1 MHQHLSMNKKLY
13 QSFLFILGLVMF
25 IAFIWFRFIR
35 ERLPKD
41 IPLKLSLLG
50 FCILVSI
57 SGIFL
62 YIVVSLI
69 RQSKPVDPLIKQ
81 IIDSI
86 YIPLKTFDHYIK
98 KLSYTNNTYK
108 YGINFLAYI
117 LGPLIID
124 STLFYYFFMIIPRLI
139 LLTTLYIDIF
149 WFHKLYY
156 IYKILLIGSV
166 IFLGKY
172 IIYSFK
178 YAKEHFIEEFKHYV
192 TITMGYGY
200 AIQIIGPIPEDE
212 DDYLPTLVVPLSP
225 FIDFQTQA
233 FLMLKSYPD
242 YMPYMR
248 DSFDPYYEEHN
259 IIVIRKF
266 TYEEVKERVSNILKV
281 SLILAYYDIT
291 NNCDDSIKTL
301 KILIYLNYFLCWTYI
316 LVVSLPSLFYASFWE
331 LWIIFS
337 IQDIQEPF
345 SLTDIF
351 EYLET

>member
-1 MHQHLSMNKKLY
+1 MMNKFLTKL
-13 QSFLFILGLVMF
+13 LLTIIGAILF
-25 IAFIWFRFIR
+25 IAFIWYRFIR

-41 IPLKLSLLG
+41 IPLKLSFLG

-57 SGIFL
+57 CGIFL

-69 RQSKPVDPLIKQ
+69 RQSKSVDPLIKQ
-81 IIDSI
+81 IVDSI

-124 STLFYYFFMIIPRLI
+124 STLFYYLFMIIPRLI

-192 TITMGYGY
+192 SITIAYEY
-200 AIQIIGPIPEDE
+200 AIQIIGPLPEED
-212 DDYLPTLVVPLSP
+212 DDYLPTLVVPLPP
-225 FIDFQTQA
+225 FIDFQTET
-233 FLMLKSYPD
+233 FLMQNSYLD

-248 DSFDPYYEEHN
+248 NPISPYYKEHN
-259 IIVIRKF
+259 IIVTRKF
-266 TYEEVKERVSNILKV
+266 TYEEVKERVSNILKI
-281 SLILAYYDIT
+281 SLILAHYDST

-301 KILIYLNYFLCWTYI
+301 KILIYLDYLLCCSYI
-316 LVVSLPSLFYASFWE
+316 LIVSLPSLYYASFWE
-331 LWIIFS
+331 LWIIFN
-337 IQDIQEPF
+337 IQDIEEPF
-345 SLTDIF
+345 SGDLLI
-351 EYLET
+351 YWGSI